1 MKLKLRYLLIL
12 TSTLTAIARDAY
24 TTPQTV
30 AQSVGDRVV
39 VTKENARFLLYL
51 GSNARWLVDRRH
63 GVVSAWALEEER
75 PLWSSSG
82 VVFRLNPASNRD
94 IQNAAN
100 LKFSTPR
107 PTTEIFGRVYLFLDD
122 ITGLSDN
129 ETPPSLRKNLLIA
142 LDPRAQGRLV
152 WRRRA
157 EDFALFFAPQERNV
171 LRFRNEVVPLPNDEL
186 LVRIQ
191 GESEAK
197 RFALDAATGA
207 FRLLDD

>member
-1 MKLKLRYLLIL
+1 MKFKLRTLLIL
-12 TSTLTAIARDAY
+12 TSALATFADSPSYA
-24 TTPQTV
+24 V
-30 AQSVGDRVV
+30 AQNGGERVV
-39 VTKENARFLLYL
+39 ATDENERFSLYV
-51 GSNARWLVDRRH
+51 GSNARWLVDRLQ
-63 GVVSAWALEEER
+63 GSVSAWSLREDR
-75 PLWSSSG
+75 PLWSPSG
-82 VVFRLNPASNRD
+82 VVLRLKPSSYRE
-94 IQNAAN
+94 IQSITELNSSI
-100 LKFSTPR
+100 KR
-107 PTTEIFGRVYLFLDD
+107 PTTEIFERVYFFLDD
-122 ITGLSDN
+122 VTRLSVN
-129 ETPPSLRKNLLIA
+129 ENSPSLKKNQLIA